1 MPLGGMLNDGVLWRH
16 STATKRPTRDAAGA
30 FDVLAVVVVRTI
42 KDLSGSERRQ
52 H

>member
-16 STATKRPTRDAAGA
+16 STAMKRPMRDVAGA
-30 FDVLAVVVVRTI
+30 FDVLAVVVRTI